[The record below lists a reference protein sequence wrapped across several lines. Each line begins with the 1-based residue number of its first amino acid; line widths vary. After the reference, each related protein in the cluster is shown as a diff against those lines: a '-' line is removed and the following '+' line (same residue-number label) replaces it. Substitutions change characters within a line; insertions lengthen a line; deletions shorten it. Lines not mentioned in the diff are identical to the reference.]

1 MKKLPYEKINDF
13 LIQLLKKDTIDIK
26 VYHDKDITIIWND
39 GTKTVIKD
47 VEAK

>member
-13 LIQLLKKDTIDIK
+13 LIQLFKKDTIEIQ

-47 VEAK
+47 VYVK